1 MFLHPAP
8 DSEATASLYQS
19 DIYERGHVM
28 NLTRV
33 WAWGPEVS
41 EGFSVLRNQLTSN
54 SSLSPRELAVI
65 VCATAASVGDSY
77 CALAW
82 GTVLASRA
90 DAETAAAVLQHAEDA
105 DLTPRDN
112 ALRTWARKVVGNPT
126 TTTPQ
131 DVQALRDA
139 SFTEREIFEA
149 TAFIAFRIAFST
161 VNGALGAQPDWQV
174 AEAAPPPVRSAV
186 QYGRPSAVRA

>member
-8 DSEATASLYQS
+8 DSEATARLYQS
-19 DIYERGHVM
+19 DIDERGHVM

-33 WAWGPEVS
+33 WAWRPEVS

-90 DAETAAAVLQHAEDA
+90 DAESAAAVLQYAEDA

-112 ALRTWARKVVGNPT
+112 ALRTWARKVVSNPST
-126 TTTPQ
+126 TTAQ

-174 AEAAPPPVRSAV
+174 AGQAPPPVRRAV
-186 QYGRPSAVRA
+186 QYGRPSAERA